1 VAILASRSEANAERF
16 LSCQTKLPPMKRILL
31 SFSIIG
37 LFILFTGIPATAQW
51 QKNYQYLPACFNAK
65 GIDTAQ
71 IEIDGIGEVE
81 VMDYS
86 SDSLE
91 ETGLMIYRVPEKKR
105 DKSLAKLAM
114 TATQFHVKLWKN
126 NSKVLVKNEMQLDGA
141 AMVDLRLH
149 MLIEN
154 IYLQIVTIC
163 EGDTI
168 YQLSIFRDTNDTAYF
183 DKVVATLKEK
193 KCL

>member
-1 VAILASRSEANAERF
+1 
-16 LSCQTKLPPMKRILL
+16 MKRILL
-31 SFSIIG
+31 PFPVIG
-37 LFILFTGIPATAQW
+37 LFLMLIHSPASAQW
-51 QKNYQYLPACFNAK
+51 QKNYQYLPGCFNSK

-71 IEIDGIGEVE
+71 IGIDGIGEVD

-105 DKSLAKLAM
+105 DRSAAKLAM
-114 TATQFHVKLWKN
+114 AATQFHVKLWKN
-126 NSKVLVKNEMQLDGA
+126 NSKVITKNELPLEGA

-168 YQLSIFRDTNDTAYF
+168 YQVSCFRDTNDTKYF
-183 DKVVATLKEK
+183 DQVVALLREK
-193 KCL
+193 KCLR

>member
-1 VAILASRSEANAERF
+1 
-16 LSCQTKLPPMKRILL
+16 MKRTLL

-37 LFILFTGIPATAQW
+37 FFILSGIPAMAQS
-51 QKNYQYLPACFNAK
+51 QKNYQYLPGCFNAK

-71 IEIDGIGEVE
+71 IEIDGIGEVD

-91 ETGLMIYRVPEKKR
+91 ETGLMIYTIPEKKR
-105 DKSLAKLAM
+105 DRSLAKLAM

-126 NSKVLVKNEMQLDGA
+126 NSKVLAKNEIPLEGA
-141 AMVDLRLH
+141 AMVDLRMH

-163 EGDTI
+163 EGGSI
-168 YQLSIFRDTNDTAYF
+168 YQVSVFRDTNDGKYF
-183 DKVVATLKEK
+183 DEVVAKLKNK

>member
-1 VAILASRSEANAERF
+1 
-16 LSCQTKLPPMKRILL
+16 MKRILL
-31 SFSIIG
+31 SFWIIG
-37 LFILFTGIPATAQW
+37 FLVLLTIPAVAQW
-51 QKNYQYLPACFNAK
+51 QKNYQYLPGCFNTK

-71 IEIDGIGEVE
+71 IEIDGIGEVV

-86 SDSLE
+86 SDTLE
-91 ETGLMIYRVPEKKR
+91 ETGLMVYQVPEKKR

-114 TATQFHVKLWKN
+114 TATQFHVKLWKS
-126 NSKVLVKNEMQLDGA
+126 NSKVLAKNEIPLEGA

-154 IYLQIVTIC
+154 IYLQIITIC

-168 YQLSIFRDTNDTAYF
+168 YQLSCFRDTNDTKYF
-183 DKVVATLKEK
+183 DQVVAALKEK

>member
-1 VAILASRSEANAERF
+1 
-16 LSCQTKLPPMKRILL
+16 MKHTLL

-37 LFILFTGIPATAQW
+37 FFIVLINMPAAGQT
-51 QKNYQYLPACFNAK
+51 QKNYQYLPACFNTK

-81 VMDYS
+81 VIDYS

-91 ETGLMIYRVPEKKR
+91 ETGLMIYNIPEKKR
-105 DKSLAKLAM
+105 GRSLAKLAM

-126 NSKVLVKNEMQLDGA
+126 NSKVLAKNEIPLEA
-141 AMVDLRLH
+141 AAIVDLRLH

-168 YQLSIFRDTNDTAYF
+168 YHVSVFRDTNDGKYF
-183 DKVVATLKEK
+183 DEVVAKLKEK